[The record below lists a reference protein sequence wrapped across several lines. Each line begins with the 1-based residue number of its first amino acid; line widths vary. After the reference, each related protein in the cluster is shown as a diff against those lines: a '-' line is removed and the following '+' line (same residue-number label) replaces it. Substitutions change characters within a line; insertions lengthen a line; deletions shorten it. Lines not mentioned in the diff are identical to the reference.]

1 MWLNS
6 PSLKLSDIHVVAV
19 IDVRQVK
26 INITSFD
33 KTLLSMKTPKNSG
46 ILSACNVGRPLIFL
60 QEYVYIEY

>member
-19 IDVRQVK
+19 IDVLQVK

-33 KTLLSMKTPKNSG
+33 KTLFSMKTPKNSG
-46 ILSACNVGRPLIFL
+46 ILSACNVGAAFNFFY
-60 QEYVYIEY
+60 QSMFT